1 MNRFLILYER
11 RKSAGITA
19 IDSEEVRLKKVVLLF
34 ASGLMI
40 VAAGIWLAL
49 YQSLGLYDSIRA
61 LGPHRRIE
69 N

>member
-1 MNRFLILYER
+1 MNHLLILYER
-11 RKSAGITA
+11 LKSAGVTA

-49 YQSLGLYDSIRA
+49 YQSLVL
-61 LGPHRRIE
+61 LCH
-69 N
+69 